1 MKNNKGKI
9 RDINS
14 YRISD
19 DIEDYE
25 VDREIRRDM
34 IREGR
39 RMEKDL
45 DSTPEL
51 DAIGEA
57 PALLD
62 RIIEELRE
70 KGEWDDGAYQRALER
85 EAREKNQE
93 KEFKFQAGS
102 ELQAESDTESE
113 AGMGSESETEG
124 EAAKSAGQADAAE
137 RLGKTKYEFAAD
149 DVYDFLPERDQIALR
164 RGRAIGKFIEKWDK
178 SRKKILR
185 TAAMCVLAAGLL
197 TVSMGTEA
205 NREHMIRVWTEI
217 TNTGQNIFISKSN
230 DSCEG
235 KEEEDRRAIK
245 EGLGIAVPLLV
256 YKPENMIYEEHEM
269 DRVIGNARM
278 YYITDSG
285 NRFTVYMS
293 KEGSDIEEQLQ
304 VDGRVLVEYDL
315 YVDFLT
321 MNVTIQKLETPKGD
335 ELYKTEYIYNNTYY
349 LLMCKMKKA
358 QFEKIIKKMV
368 IS

>member
-1 MKNNKGKI
+1 MKNNKEKI

-25 VDREIRRDM
+25 IDREIRRD
-34 IREGR
+34 IIQEGR

-45 DSTPEL
+45 DSRTEL

-57 PALLD
+57 PTLLD
-62 RIIEELRE
+62 KIIDELRE

-85 EAREKNQE
+85 EVQQKKQE
-93 KEFKFQAGS
+93 KELKFQADS
-102 ELQAESDTESE
+102 ELQTESDTESE
-113 AGMGSESETEG
+113 ADMGSGSETED
-124 EAAKSAGQADAAE
+124 EAEKIVGQAGAAE
-137 RLGKTKYEFAAD
+137 QLDKTKYEFAAD
-149 DVYDFLPERDQIALR
+149 EVYDLLPERDQIALR
-164 RGRAIGKFIEKWDK
+164 RGRAIGKIIETWDK
-178 SRKKILR
+178 NRKKILR
-185 TAAMCVLAAGLL
+185 TAAMCVLAGGLL
-197 TVSMGTEA
+197 TVSMGSEA

-217 TNTGQNIFISKSN
+217 TSTGQNIFISKSN

-256 YKPENMIYEEHEM
+256 YKPEDMTYEEHEM
-269 DRVIGNARM
+269 DRMLGNARM
-278 YYITDSG
+278 HYLTGSG

-293 KEGSDIEEQLQ
+293 KEGSDIQEQLQ
-304 VDGRVLVEYDL
+304 VDGRILEEYDL

-335 ELYKTEYIYNNTYY
+335 ELYKTECMYNNVYY
-349 LLMCKMKKA
+349 LFMCKIKKT

-368 IS
+368 IN